1 MLSIVRMDFDSD
13 VEVLEED
20 IKTEVIDIDE
30 NSNEDK
36 KDLNILNNVVH
47 DLELIPIVYTTKLD
61 DMFVGRTL
69 YPIGLDPK
77 EATARIINES
87 KPVLR
92 TIPGPPKRGR
102 KNKRRFSEL
111 EETLQRIYHP
121 TKKIATT
128 VTEPDVC
135 DIRIDCV
142 KSEVADEP
150 IVEVKS
156 KVLEEQST
164 TTAPKDTCKYSELLK
179 QCKPCSVL
187 LPVLIGYGQ
196 VLHGGQL
203 LKANKV
209 QKRGAV
215 SSSVSSSDDDV
226 PLITFPPDLLIER
239 GKKPEIS
246 EKSIQPKVIEI
257 NSLQRKKSKGTSF
270 EIAQRVLRNSLLEIE
285 DMFSNEHFFY
295 FTDNDG
301 NLIHCFENLVNKT
314 LYEATSLHEAR
325 YKVSNCCWVKKD
337 EFVMSLY
344 PKVLK
349 YPNVRFIRTKHPCKP
364 GACTCCCRKIE
375 VYKKPDVDFSSQQ
388 SVPSSS
394 KKSADDGVIWDLE
407 EEIDVSIININ
418 RTPKLN
424 SNEWLKNILTA
435 KRTDDVNNSLIGKA
449 LNYKKPPPAKSADN
463 RRLVTLKKVNS
474 QNPVLVFRNYAE
486 DFIEIYEV
494 DSLGNIETYLR
505 TTCYSNT
512 SRPDVVKL
520 LKKRTVTTEAV
531 CCWYKREEVISKL
544 HALHPDAIKFLRTT
558 HTCQSKECKCCC
570 KPAIKT
576 GIQLDN
582 IPLPRRS
589 LHSLSTMSAWR
600 PGNLSEKDDDDC
612 QITSVMSSPTLKH
625 LPQTTEIPVT
635 IVPTLK
641 TLPQNTAVPPSM
653 FVTDVVDSDELSK
666 EVNSLITSILD
677 RFKDVRLTINGEGK
691 VAAALNTPVN
701 TLSTVEL
708 KVLAN
713 ILSFAQSQVNLLGS
727 KVSLGSSLCLSNIIN
742 LKVDDV
748 QSNSTIDPNTVY
760 REFGKNV
767 NLNTSNTTQT
777 QPIQPTAVNT
787 NPPSALPQ
795 APTTP
800 QTYTFFT
807 DSMSSKNQQFND
819 AFSSFVNSKI
829 DANSANTETA
839 TPVIENVFSLKET
852 ETESAEETSAC
863 TTVWYRKPAS
873 QSSPSTSTPPEMTTT
888 NNTSKKLS
896 DGGKPET
903 GQPKKIRV
911 KSPTKLGAVTTSPPS
926 IMTPNIPI
934 QQTPPVEGVMPGV
947 YVLPNNNFVV
957 SPLAQPQMVNSV
969 PPGQPPMLVINPLLN
984 NGGTIIPINTPNGV
998 QSKIPIIMN
1007 AANTT
1012 SQVINTGNNYITV
1025 EKDVPNQEA
1034 GAEVI
1039 ENQDLLDDPVMD
1051 SAPDM
1056 DGVSETVCV
1065 LEDEGQKTD
1074 NDEDI
1079 NNDDDIE
1086 LKYSPENTEEEDC
1099 ILGF

>member
-1 MLSIVRMDFDSD
+1 MLSIVKMDFDSD

-69 YPIGLDPK
+69 YPIGFDPK
-77 EATARIINES
+77 EATDRILKES

-92 TIPGPPKRGR
+92 TIPGPPKKGR
-102 KNKRRFSEL
+102 KNKWRFREL
-111 EETLQRIYHP
+111 EDTLRRIYHP
-121 TKKIATT
+121 INKMPIKEIE
-128 VTEPDVC
+128 TEPDIC
-135 DIRIDCV
+135 NIQIDSV
-142 KSEVADEP
+142 KSEVIDEP
-150 IVEVKS
+150 IIEVKIET
-156 KVLEEQST
+156 LEEQST
-164 TTAPKDTCKYSELLK
+164 KAAPKDTCKYSELLK

-187 LPVLIGYGQ
+187 LPVLIGQGQ

-203 LKANKV
+203 LKASKV
-209 QKRGAV
+209 KKGGAV
-215 SSSVSSSDDDV
+215 SSSLSSSDDDV

-239 GKKPEIS
+239 GNKPEIP

-257 NSLQRKKSKGTSF
+257 NSLQRKKSNKVTSF

-285 DMFSNEHFFY
+285 DIFSNEHFFY

-301 NLIHCFENLVNKT
+301 NLLHYFENLKNKA

-325 YKVSNCCWVKKD
+325 YKISNCCWVKKD

-349 YPNVRFIRTKHPCKP
+349 YPNVRFIKTTHPCKP
-364 GACTCCCRKIE
+364 GACICCCRKTE
-375 VYKKPDVDFSSQQ
+375 VYKKPDVDFSGEQ
-388 SVPSSS
+388 SVS
-394 KKSADDGVIWDLE
+394 KKSVDDGVVRDLE
-407 EEIDVSIININ
+407 DEIDVSIININ
-418 RTPKLN
+418 RAPKLN
-424 SNEWLKNILTA
+424 SNDWLKNILTA
-435 KRTDDVNNSLIGKA
+435 KRTDDVKNSLIGKA

-463 RRLVTLKKVNS
+463 RRLVTLKKANFH
-474 QNPVLVFRNYAE
+474 NPVLVFRNYAE

-494 DSLGNIETYLR
+494 DCMGNIETYLR
-505 TTCYSNT
+505 TTCYSNA

-520 LKKRTVTTEAV
+520 LKRRTVTTEAV

-544 HALHPDAIKFLRTT
+544 HASNALHPDAIKYVRTT

-570 KPAIKT
+570 KPEIKT

-582 IPLPRRS
+582 IPLPKRS
-589 LHSLSTMSAWR
+589 LLSLQAINAWK
-600 PGNLSEKDDDDC
+600 PGNLLEKGDDDC
-612 QITSVMSSPTLKH
+612 QITSVMTSPTLKQ
-625 LPQTTEIPVT
+625 LPQNTEIP
-635 IVPTLK
+635 
-641 TLPQNTAVPPSM
+641 NTAVPPSM

-666 EVNSLITSILD
+666 EVNSLIASILD
-677 RFKDVRLTINGEGK
+677 RFKDVRLTINGDGK

-713 ILSFAQSQVNLLGS
+713 ILSFAQSQINLLGS
-727 KVSLGSSLCLSNIIN
+727 KVSSGSSLCLSNIIN

-748 QSNSTIDPNTVY
+748 QSNTTIDPNTVY
-760 REFGKNV
+760 KEFGKNI

-777 QPIQPTAVNT
+777 QPIQPTIVNM
-787 NPPSALPQ
+787 NPPLAFPQ
-795 APTTP
+795 APTAP

-807 DSMSSKNQQFND
+807 DSMSSKKQQFND

-829 DANSANTETA
+829 DANTGTA

-852 ETESAEETSAC
+852 ETESAEENSSC
-863 TTVWYRKPAS
+863 STVWYRKPAS
-873 QSSPSTSTPPEMTTT
+873 QSSSSTSTPEMTTT
-888 NNTSKKLS
+888 NNTSKKRS
-896 DGGKPET
+896 DDSKLET

-911 KSPTKLGAVTTSPPS
+911 KSPTKLGAVMTSPPS
-926 IMTPNIPI
+926 MTANIPI
-934 QQTPPVEGVMPGV
+934 QQTPPAGGVMPGV

-957 SPLAQPQMVNSV
+957 QSLGQPQMVNSV
-969 PPGQPPMLVINPLLN
+969 PTNAPGQPPMLVINPLHN
-984 NGGTIIPINTPNGV
+984 NGGTLIPMNPPNRV
-998 QSKIPIIMN
+998 QSQIPIIIN
-1007 AANTT
+1007 VANTT
-1012 SQVINTGNNYITV
+1012 SQVINTGNNYITI
-1025 EKDVPNQEA
+1025 EKGVPTQEA
-1034 GAEVI
+1034 VTADAEVI
-1039 ENQDLLDDPVMD
+1039 ESTDPLNDSVMD

-1056 DGVSETVCV
+1056 DGDSETVCV
-1065 LEDEGQKTD
+1065 LEDEGIKTD
-1074 NDEDI
+1074 NDDDM
-1079 NNDDDIE
+1079 NNDEDME
-1086 LKYSPENTEEEDC
+1086 LKYSPENTEEEEDC

>member
-1 MLSIVRMDFDSD
+1 MLSIVKMDFDSD

-69 YPIGLDPK
+69 YPVGLDPK
-77 EATARIINES
+77 EATARIIKES
-87 KPVLR
+87 RPVLR
-92 TIPGPPKRGR
+92 TIPGPPRKGR

-111 EETLQRIYHP
+111 EDTLRRIYHP
-121 TKKIATT
+121 TKEMAITET
-128 VTEPDVC
+128 VIEPDVC
-135 DIRIDCV
+135 NIRIDSV
-142 KSEVADEP
+142 KSEVIDEP
-150 IVEVKS
+150 ILEVNME
-156 KVLEEQST
+156 VLDEQST
-164 TTAPKDTCKYSELLK
+164 KAAPKDTCKYSELLK

-187 LPVLIGYGQ
+187 LPVLVGFGQ

-203 LKANKV
+203 LKASKV

-215 SSSVSSSDDDV
+215 SLSLSSSDDDV
-226 PLITFPPDLLIER
+226 PLITFPPDLLIGR
-239 GKKPEIS
+239 GIIPEIP

-257 NSLQRKKSKGTSF
+257 NSLPRRKSKVTSF

-301 NLIHCFENLVNKT
+301 NLLHYFENLENKA

-325 YKVSNCCWVKKD
+325 YKISNCCWVKKD

-349 YPNVRFIRTKHPCKP
+349 YPNVRFIRTIHPCKP
-364 GACTCCCRKIE
+364 GACTCCCRKKE
-375 VYKKPDVDFSSQQ
+375 VYKKPDYDFSGEQL
-388 SVPSSS
+388 VPSSS
-394 KKSADDGVIWDLE
+394 KKSVDDMAVRDLE
-407 EEIDVSIININ
+407 EDIDVSIININ
-418 RTPKLN
+418 KTPILN
-424 SNEWLKNILTA
+424 SNDWLKNILTA
-435 KRTDDVNNSLIGKA
+435 SRTDDVKNSLIGKA
-449 LNYKKPPPAKSADN
+449 LNYKKPPLAKSADN
-463 RRLVTLKKVNS
+463 RRLVTLKKANS
-474 QNPVLVFRNYAE
+474 QNPILVFRNYAE

-494 DSLGNIETYLR
+494 DFVGNIETYLR

-544 HALHPDAIKFLRTT
+544 QASNALHPDAIKFVRTT

-582 IPLPRRS
+582 IFLPTRS
-589 LHSLSTMSAWR
+589 LLSLSTINAWK

-612 QITSVMSSPTLKH
+612 QITSVMTRPTLKQ
-625 LPQTTEIPVT
+625 LPQNTDEIPVT

-641 TLPQNTAVPPSM
+641 PSPQNTAVPVTAVPPSM

-677 RFKDVRLTINGEGK
+677 RFKDVRLTINGDGK

-727 KVSLGSSLCLSNIIN
+727 KVSSGSSLCLSNIIN

-748 QSNSTIDPNTVY
+748 QSNTTIDPNTVY
-760 REFGKNV
+760 KAFGKNV

-777 QPIQPTAVNT
+777 QPIQPTIEDM
-787 NPPSALPQ
+787 NPPLAFPQ
-795 APTTP
+795 APTAP

-807 DSMSSKNQQFND
+807 NSMSSKNQQFND

-829 DANSANTETA
+829 DTNTETA

-852 ETESAEETSAC
+852 ETESAEENSSC

-873 QSSPSTSTPPEMTTT
+873 QSSPSTSTRSEMTTT
-888 NNTSKKLS
+888 NNTSKKRTDNS
-896 DGGKPET
+896 EPET

-911 KSPTKLGAVTTSPPS
+911 KSPTKLGAVTNSPPS
-926 IMTPNIPI
+926 ILTANIPI
-934 QQTPPVEGVMPGV
+934 QQTPPAGGAMPGI

-957 SPLAQPQMVNSV
+957 PSLGQPQMDNSV
-969 PPGQPPMLVINPLLN
+969 PPPGQPPMLVINPLHN
-984 NGGTIIPINTPNGV
+984 NGGTLIP
-998 QSKIPIIMN
+998 M
-1007 AANTT
+1007 NTT

-1025 EKDVPNQEA
+1025 EKGVPTQEA
-1034 GAEVI
+1034 VTAEAI
-1039 ENQDLLDDPVMD
+1039 ENQDPLNDSVMD

-1056 DGVSETVCV
+1056 DGDSETVCV
-1065 LEDEGQKTD
+1065 LEDEGLKTD
-1074 NDEDI
+1074 ND
-1079 NNDDDIE
+1079 DDMNCDEDIE
-1086 LKYSPENTEEEDC
+1086 LKYYPENTEEEDC